1 MHLLATLPRDRR
13 DARDTALIDLRM
25 ASEHAQV
32 ELRDVVAAVVRRELH
47 ASEGHPGRPA
57 VWMVRTCDVDDWAT
71 RRRPKR
77 GLRLIRAS

>member
-1 MHLLATLPRDRR
+1 MHLLATLPRD
-13 DARDTALIDLRM
+13 TGLMDLRT
-25 ASEHAQV
+25 ASERAQV

-57 VWMVRTCDVDDWAT
+57 VWMVRTCDVDDWST

-77 GLRLIRAS
+77 GLRLVRPR